1 MNNEEFARPSAL
13 DDIGGE
19 SLLGSGFEEEIP
31 DTEFPPYA
39 DALENGER

>member
-19 SLLGSGFEEEIP
+19 GLLGSGFEEEVP
-31 DTEFPPYA
+31 DTEFSPYA
-39 DALENGER
+39 DALESKER

>member
-1 MNNEEFARPSAL
+1 MNNEEFVSSSAL

-19 SLLGSGFEEEIP
+19 TLLGSGFEEEIP

-39 DALENGER
+39 DAMESGER